1 MVLNLTTI
9 QTMALAVI
17 VLYLGKT
24 INNTFKFLKENCIPD
39 AVTGG
44 TLFSILTLIGH
55 ETGIL
60 SFVFEDTLRDVFMI
74 AFFTTVGFS
83 ASIKLLKKA
92 GLPVLMFLIAA
103 VALAVLQ
110 NVFGVAMAK
119 FLHIN
124 LLIGLAT
131 GSLAT
136 TGGPGTAGAFG
147 PIIETVGAGQ
157 AEGATMVAMATATY
171 ALIAGS
177 IIAGP
182 ICKRLINKHNLLN
195 KKNENDLFE
204 STGGKVEML
213 SAKRILP
220 SGFQVVIAMGVG
232 SLISNFLSSF
242 MFLIA
247 AVALAVLQNVFGV
260 AMAKFLHINLLIGL
274 ATGSL
279 ATTGGPGTAGAFGP
293 IIEAVGAGQAE
304 GATMVAM
311 ATATYALIAGSI
323 IAGPICKRLINKH
336 NLLNKKNE
344 NDLFESA
351 GGKVEMLSA
360 KRILPSGF
368 QVVIAMGVG
377 SLISN
382 FLSSLG
388 MVLPPYIGAMFAASI
403 MRNLSDYSGKFEID
417 LDIISVIGS
426 EIDLDIISVIGS
438 FTLAMF
444 LSMTLMSFRLWEL
457 KELALPL
464 ILMLLG
470 QTVLMGV
477 FAYFVTFNLT
487 GRDYDAAVMTGGHCG
502 CGFGT
507 TPKAL
512 ANMEALTDKY
522 LPSPKAFFV
531 IPIVGGLFIDFF
543 NAAIITFFINLVK

>member
-103 VALAVLQ
+103 VALA
-110 NVFGVAMAK
+110 
-119 FLHIN
+119 I
-124 LLIGLAT
+124 
-131 GSLAT
+131 
-136 TGGPGTAGAFG
+136 
-147 PIIETVGAGQ
+147 
-157 AEGATMVAMATATY
+157 
-171 ALIAGS
+171 
-177 IIAGP
+177 
-182 ICKRLINKHNLLN
+182 
-195 KKNENDLFE
+195 
-204 STGGKVEML
+204 
-213 SAKRILP
+213 
-220 SGFQVVIAMGVG
+220 
-232 SLISNFLSSF
+232 
-242 MFLIA
+242 
-247 AVALAVLQNVFGV
+247 LQNVFGV

-360 KRILPSGF
+360 KRILSSGF

-403 MRNLSDYSGKFEID
+403 MRNLSDYTGKFEID
-417 LDIISVIGS
+417 LDIISI
-426 EIDLDIISVIGS
+426 IGS

-470 QTVLMGV
+470 QTILMGV

-512 ANMEALTDKY
+512 ANMEALTEKY

>member
-17 VLYLGKT
+17 VLFLGKT

-60 SFVFEDTLRDVFMI
+60 SFVFEDNLRDVFMI

-103 VALAVLQ
+103 VVLA
-110 NVFGVAMAK
+110 
-119 FLHIN
+119 I
-124 LLIGLAT
+124 
-131 GSLAT
+131 
-136 TGGPGTAGAFG
+136 
-147 PIIETVGAGQ
+147 
-157 AEGATMVAMATATY
+157 
-171 ALIAGS
+171 
-177 IIAGP
+177 
-182 ICKRLINKHNLLN
+182 
-195 KKNENDLFE
+195 
-204 STGGKVEML
+204 
-213 SAKRILP
+213 
-220 SGFQVVIAMGVG
+220 
-232 SLISNFLSSF
+232 
-242 MFLIA
+242 
-247 AVALAVLQNVFGV
+247 LQNVFGV

-323 IAGPICKRLINKH
+323 IAGPICKRLINKY

-344 NDLFESA
+344 NDLFESTGA
-351 GGKVEMLSA
+351 KVEMLNA

-368 QVVIAMGVG
+368 QVVIAMGIG

-403 MRNLSDYSGKFEID
+403 MRNLSDYTGKFEID
-417 LDIISVIGS
+417 LDIISI
-426 EIDLDIISVIGS
+426 IGS

-470 QTVLMGV
+470 QTILMGV

-512 ANMEALTDKY
+512 ANMEALTEKY

>member
-147 PIIETVGAGQ
+147 PIIE
-157 AEGATMVAMATATY
+157 
-171 ALIAGS
+171 
-177 IIAGP
+177 
-182 ICKRLINKHNLLN
+182 
-195 KKNENDLFE
+195 
-204 STGGKVEML
+204 
-213 SAKRILP
+213 
-220 SGFQVVIAMGVG
+220 
-232 SLISNFLSSF
+232 
-242 MFLIA
+242 
-247 AVALAVLQNVFGV
+247 
-260 AMAKFLHINLLIGL
+260 
-274 ATGSL
+274 
-279 ATTGGPGTAGAFGP
+279 
-293 IIEAVGAGQAE
+293 AVGAGQAE

-323 IAGPICKRLINKH
+323 IAGPICKRLINKY

-344 NDLFESA
+344 NDLFESTGA
-351 GGKVEMLSA
+351 KVEMLNA

-368 QVVIAMGVG
+368 QVVIAMGIG

-403 MRNLSDYSGKFEID
+403 MRNLSDYSGKF
-417 LDIISVIGS
+417 

>member
-24 INNTFKFLKENCIPD
+24 INNSFKFLKENCIPD

-103 VALAVLQ
+103 VGLAILQ

-195 KKNENDLFE
+195 KK
-204 STGGKVEML
+204 S
-213 SAKRILP
+213 
-220 SGFQVVIAMGVG
+220 
-232 SLISNFLSSF
+232 
-242 MFLIA
+242 
-247 AVALAVLQNVFGV
+247 
-260 AMAKFLHINLLIGL
+260 
-274 ATGSL
+274 
-279 ATTGGPGTAGAFGP
+279 
-293 IIEAVGAGQAE
+293 
-304 GATMVAM
+304 
-311 ATATYALIAGSI
+311 
-323 IAGPICKRLINKH
+323 
-336 NLLNKKNE
+336 E

-351 GGKVEMLSA
+351 GGKVEMLNA
-360 KRILPSGF
+360 KKILPSGF

-388 MVLPPYIGAMFAASI
+388 MVLPPYIGAMFAASL
-403 MRNLSDYSGKFEID
+403 MRNLSDYSGKF
-417 LDIISVIGS
+417 

-444 LSMTLMSFRLWEL
+444 LSMTLMSFKLWEL

-470 QTVLMGV
+470 QTILMGV

>member
-147 PIIETVGAGQ
+147 PIIE
-157 AEGATMVAMATATY
+157 
-171 ALIAGS
+171 
-177 IIAGP
+177 
-182 ICKRLINKHNLLN
+182 
-195 KKNENDLFE
+195 
-204 STGGKVEML
+204 
-213 SAKRILP
+213 
-220 SGFQVVIAMGVG
+220 
-232 SLISNFLSSF
+232 
-242 MFLIA
+242 
-247 AVALAVLQNVFGV
+247 
-260 AMAKFLHINLLIGL
+260 
-274 ATGSL
+274 
-279 ATTGGPGTAGAFGP
+279 
-293 IIEAVGAGQAE
+293 AVGAGQAE

-368 QVVIAMGVG
+368 QVVIAMGIG

-403 MRNLSDYSGKFEID
+403 MRNLSDYSGKF
-417 LDIISVIGS
+417 

>member
-60 SFVFEDTLRDVFMI
+60 SFVFEDNLRDVFMI

-92 GLPVLMFLIAA
+92 GLPVLMFLIAT
-103 VALAVLQ
+103 VALA
-110 NVFGVAMAK
+110 
-119 FLHIN
+119 I
-124 LLIGLAT
+124 
-131 GSLAT
+131 
-136 TGGPGTAGAFG
+136 
-147 PIIETVGAGQ
+147 
-157 AEGATMVAMATATY
+157 
-171 ALIAGS
+171 
-177 IIAGP
+177 
-182 ICKRLINKHNLLN
+182 
-195 KKNENDLFE
+195 
-204 STGGKVEML
+204 
-213 SAKRILP
+213 
-220 SGFQVVIAMGVG
+220 
-232 SLISNFLSSF
+232 
-242 MFLIA
+242 
-247 AVALAVLQNVFGV
+247 LQNVFGV

-323 IAGPICKRLINKH
+323 IAGPICKRLINKY

-344 NDLFESA
+344 NDLFESTGA
-351 GGKVEMLSA
+351 KVEMLNA

-368 QVVIAMGVG
+368 QVVIAMGIG

-403 MRNLSDYSGKFEID
+403 MRNLSDYTGKFEID
-417 LDIISVIGS
+417 LDIISI
-426 EIDLDIISVIGS
+426 IGS

-512 ANMEALTDKY
+512 ANMEALTEKY

>member
-74 AFFTTVGFS
+74 VFFTTVGFS

-103 VALAVLQ
+103 VALA
-110 NVFGVAMAK
+110 
-119 FLHIN
+119 I
-124 LLIGLAT
+124 
-131 GSLAT
+131 
-136 TGGPGTAGAFG
+136 
-147 PIIETVGAGQ
+147 
-157 AEGATMVAMATATY
+157 
-171 ALIAGS
+171 
-177 IIAGP
+177 
-182 ICKRLINKHNLLN
+182 
-195 KKNENDLFE
+195 
-204 STGGKVEML
+204 
-213 SAKRILP
+213 
-220 SGFQVVIAMGVG
+220 
-232 SLISNFLSSF
+232 
-242 MFLIA
+242 
-247 AVALAVLQNVFGV
+247 LQNVFGV

-323 IAGPICKRLINKH
+323 IAGPICKRLINKY

-344 NDLFESA
+344 NDLFESTGA
-351 GGKVEMLSA
+351 KVEMLNA

-368 QVVIAMGVG
+368 QVVIAMGIG

-403 MRNLSDYSGKFEID
+403 MRNLSDYTGKFEID
-417 LDIISVIGS
+417 LDIISI
-426 EIDLDIISVIGS
+426 IGS

-512 ANMEALTDKY
+512 ANMEALTEKY

>member
-60 SFVFEDTLRDVFMI
+60 SFVFEDNLRDVFMI

-103 VALAVLQ
+103 VALA
-110 NVFGVAMAK
+110 
-119 FLHIN
+119 I
-124 LLIGLAT
+124 
-131 GSLAT
+131 
-136 TGGPGTAGAFG
+136 
-147 PIIETVGAGQ
+147 
-157 AEGATMVAMATATY
+157 
-171 ALIAGS
+171 
-177 IIAGP
+177 
-182 ICKRLINKHNLLN
+182 
-195 KKNENDLFE
+195 
-204 STGGKVEML
+204 
-213 SAKRILP
+213 
-220 SGFQVVIAMGVG
+220 
-232 SLISNFLSSF
+232 
-242 MFLIA
+242 
-247 AVALAVLQNVFGV
+247 LQNVFGV

-323 IAGPICKRLINKH
+323 IAGPICKRLINKY

-344 NDLFESA
+344 NDLFESTGA
-351 GGKVEMLSA
+351 KVEMLNA

-368 QVVIAMGVG
+368 QVVIAMGIG

-403 MRNLSDYSGKFEID
+403 MRNLSDYTGKFEID
-417 LDIISVIGS
+417 LDIISI
-426 EIDLDIISVIGS
+426 IGS

>member
-103 VALAVLQ
+103 VALAILQ

-147 PIIETVGAGQ
+147 PIIEAVGAGQ
-157 AEGATMVAMATATY
+157 AERATMVAMATATY

-213 SAKRILP
+213 SAK
-220 SGFQVVIAMGVG
+220 
-232 SLISNFLSSF
+232 
-242 MFLIA
+242 
-247 AVALAVLQNVFGV
+247 
-260 AMAKFLHINLLIGL
+260 K
-274 ATGSL
+274 
-279 ATTGGPGTAGAFGP
+279 
-293 IIEAVGAGQAE
+293 
-304 GATMVAM
+304 
-311 ATATYALIAGSI
+311 
-323 IAGPICKRLINKH
+323 
-336 NLLNKKNE
+336 
-344 NDLFESA
+344 
-351 GGKVEMLSA
+351 
-360 KRILPSGF
+360 ILPSGF

-403 MRNLSDYSGKFEID
+403 MRNLSDYSGKF
-417 LDIISVIGS
+417 

>member
-17 VLYLGKT
+17 VLFLGKT

-60 SFVFEDTLRDVFMI
+60 SFVFEDNLRDVFMI

-103 VALAVLQ
+103 VALA
-110 NVFGVAMAK
+110 
-119 FLHIN
+119 I
-124 LLIGLAT
+124 
-131 GSLAT
+131 
-136 TGGPGTAGAFG
+136 
-147 PIIETVGAGQ
+147 
-157 AEGATMVAMATATY
+157 
-171 ALIAGS
+171 
-177 IIAGP
+177 
-182 ICKRLINKHNLLN
+182 
-195 KKNENDLFE
+195 
-204 STGGKVEML
+204 
-213 SAKRILP
+213 
-220 SGFQVVIAMGVG
+220 
-232 SLISNFLSSF
+232 
-242 MFLIA
+242 
-247 AVALAVLQNVFGV
+247 LQNVFGV

-323 IAGPICKRLINKH
+323 IAGPICKRLINKY

-344 NDLFESA
+344 NDLFESTGA
-351 GGKVEMLSA
+351 KVEMLNA

-368 QVVIAMGVG
+368 QVVIAMGIG

-403 MRNLSDYSGKFEID
+403 MRNLSDYTGKFEID
-417 LDIISVIGS
+417 LDIISI
-426 EIDLDIISVIGS
+426 IGS

-457 KELALPL
+457 KELALSL

-512 ANMEALTDKY
+512 ANMEALTEKY

>member
-60 SFVFEDTLRDVFMI
+60 SFVFEDNLRDVFMI

-103 VALAVLQ
+103 VALA
-110 NVFGVAMAK
+110 
-119 FLHIN
+119 I
-124 LLIGLAT
+124 
-131 GSLAT
+131 
-136 TGGPGTAGAFG
+136 
-147 PIIETVGAGQ
+147 
-157 AEGATMVAMATATY
+157 
-171 ALIAGS
+171 
-177 IIAGP
+177 
-182 ICKRLINKHNLLN
+182 
-195 KKNENDLFE
+195 
-204 STGGKVEML
+204 
-213 SAKRILP
+213 
-220 SGFQVVIAMGVG
+220 
-232 SLISNFLSSF
+232 
-242 MFLIA
+242 
-247 AVALAVLQNVFGV
+247 LQNVFGV

-323 IAGPICKRLINKH
+323 IAGPICKRLINKY
-336 NLLNKKNE
+336 NLLNKKNK
-344 NDLFESA
+344 NDLFESTGA
-351 GGKVEMLSA
+351 KVEMLNA

-368 QVVIAMGVG
+368 QVVIAMGIG

-403 MRNLSDYSGKFEID
+403 MRNLSDYTGKFEID
-417 LDIISVIGS
+417 LDIISI
-426 EIDLDIISVIGS
+426 IGS

-470 QTVLMGV
+470 QTILMGV

-512 ANMEALTDKY
+512 ANMEALTEKY

>member
-92 GLPVLMFLIAA
+92 GLPVL
-103 VALAVLQ
+103 
-110 NVFGVAMAK
+110 
-119 FLHIN
+119 
-124 LLIGLAT
+124 
-131 GSLAT
+131 
-136 TGGPGTAGAFG
+136 
-147 PIIETVGAGQ
+147 
-157 AEGATMVAMATATY
+157 
-171 ALIAGS
+171 
-177 IIAGP
+177 
-182 ICKRLINKHNLLN
+182 
-195 KKNENDLFE
+195 
-204 STGGKVEML
+204 
-213 SAKRILP
+213 
-220 SGFQVVIAMGVG
+220 
-232 SLISNFLSSF
+232 

-426 EIDLDIISVIGS
+426 

-444 LSMTLMSFRLWEL
+444 LSMTLMSFKLWEL

-470 QTVLMGV
+470 QTILMGV

>member
-147 PIIETVGAGQ
+147 PIIEAVGAGQ

-213 SAKRILP
+213 SAK
-220 SGFQVVIAMGVG
+220 
-232 SLISNFLSSF
+232 
-242 MFLIA
+242 
-247 AVALAVLQNVFGV
+247 
-260 AMAKFLHINLLIGL
+260 K
-274 ATGSL
+274 
-279 ATTGGPGTAGAFGP
+279 
-293 IIEAVGAGQAE
+293 
-304 GATMVAM
+304 
-311 ATATYALIAGSI
+311 
-323 IAGPICKRLINKH
+323 
-336 NLLNKKNE
+336 
-344 NDLFESA
+344 
-351 GGKVEMLSA
+351 
-360 KRILPSGF
+360 ILPSGF

-417 LDIISVIGS
+417 LDIISI
-426 EIDLDIISVIGS
+426 IGS

>member
-24 INNTFKFLKENCIPD
+24 VNNTFKFLKENCIPD

-103 VALAVLQ
+103 VALA
-110 NVFGVAMAK
+110 
-119 FLHIN
+119 I
-124 LLIGLAT
+124 
-131 GSLAT
+131 
-136 TGGPGTAGAFG
+136 
-147 PIIETVGAGQ
+147 
-157 AEGATMVAMATATY
+157 
-171 ALIAGS
+171 
-177 IIAGP
+177 
-182 ICKRLINKHNLLN
+182 
-195 KKNENDLFE
+195 
-204 STGGKVEML
+204 
-213 SAKRILP
+213 
-220 SGFQVVIAMGVG
+220 
-232 SLISNFLSSF
+232 
-242 MFLIA
+242 
-247 AVALAVLQNVFGV
+247 LQNVFGV

-323 IAGPICKRLINKH
+323 IAGPICKRLINKY

-351 GGKVEMLSA
+351 GAKVEMLSA

-368 QVVIAMGVG
+368 QVVIAMGIG

-388 MVLPPYIGAMFAASI
+388 MVLPPYIGAMFAASL
-403 MRNLSDYSGKFEID
+403 MRNLSDYTGKF
-417 LDIISVIGS
+417 

-444 LSMTLMSFRLWEL
+444 LSMTLMSFKLWEL

-512 ANMEALTDKY
+512 ANMEALTEKY

>member
-147 PIIETVGAGQ
+147 PIIE
-157 AEGATMVAMATATY
+157 
-171 ALIAGS
+171 
-177 IIAGP
+177 
-182 ICKRLINKHNLLN
+182 
-195 KKNENDLFE
+195 
-204 STGGKVEML
+204 
-213 SAKRILP
+213 
-220 SGFQVVIAMGVG
+220 
-232 SLISNFLSSF
+232 
-242 MFLIA
+242 
-247 AVALAVLQNVFGV
+247 
-260 AMAKFLHINLLIGL
+260 
-274 ATGSL
+274 
-279 ATTGGPGTAGAFGP
+279 
-293 IIEAVGAGQAE
+293 AVGAGQAE

-323 IAGPICKRLINKH
+323 IAGPICKRLINKY

-344 NDLFESA
+344 NDLFESTGA
-351 GGKVEMLSA
+351 KVEMLNA

-368 QVVIAMGVG
+368 QVVIAMGIG

-417 LDIISVIGS
+417 LDIISI
-426 EIDLDIISVIGS
+426 IGS

-470 QTVLMGV
+470 QTILMGV

-512 ANMEALTDKY
+512 ANMEALTEKY